1 MSTIYFMFDSNKI
14 ISEYLDESL
23 ELAKNQKELS
33 NIINEI
39 SKHCIKTIEN
49 GGKLIFMGNGGS
61 ASDSLHLSAE
71 LVGRFQKERN
81 GLPAISL
88 ASNVSVITAIANDF
102 GYENIFVK
110 QIEALGEKK
119 DLIIGI
125 STSGLSE
132 NIINGLRYA
141 KENGIKTI
149 GMTGKD
155 SNKMSEYCDYIIN
168 VPSSK
173 PALIQQSH
181 ITIGQLLCLL
191 IEEYFF
197 NK

>member
-1 MSTIYFMFDSNKI
+1 MYFMFDSNKI
-14 ISEYLDESL
+14 INEYLDESF
-23 ELAKNQKELS
+23 ELARHQKELS
-33 NIINEI
+33 EIINEV
-39 SKHCIKTIEN
+39 SKQCINTIES

-61 ASDSLHLSAE
+61 ASDSQHLAAE
-71 LVGRFQKERN
+71 LVGRFQKERDS
-81 GLPAISL
+81 LSAISL
-88 ASNVSVITAIANDF
+88 ASNVSVITALANDF

-132 NIINGLRYA
+132 NIIKGLRYA

-155 SNKMSEYCDYIIN
+155 SNKMLEYCDYIIN

>member
-88 ASNVSVITAIANDF
+88 ASNVSVITALANDF

>member
-1 MSTIYFMFDSNKI
+1 MFDSNKI

-88 ASNVSVITAIANDF
+88 ASNVSVITALANDF

>member
-1 MSTIYFMFDSNKI
+1 MYSMFDSNKI
-14 ISEYLDESL
+14 INEYLDESFK
-23 ELAKNQKELS
+23 LAKHQKELS
-33 NIINEI
+33 ETINEV
-39 SKHCIKTIEN
+39 SKQCINTIES

-61 ASDSLHLSAE
+61 ASDSLHLAAE
-71 LVGRFQKERN
+71 LVGRFQKERDA
-81 GLPAISL
+81 LPAISL
-88 ASNVSVITAIANDF
+88 ASNVSVITALANDF

-132 NIINGLRYA
+132 NIINGLMYA

-155 SNKMSEYCDYIIN
+155 SNKMSKYCDYIIN